1 MTPDRTQPRR
11 WGKVVSKTLLVIV
24 GVAFVSPFAW
34 MLFSALKPS
43 NQVLS
48 TGADLF
54 GDEVRWD
61 NFAEAFTSIPFVQIL
76 INTFGY
82 AFARLEF
89 PGRSALFSVFIA
101 TLVLPIEVLVIPLFL
116 GADAFELVDTYP
128 AIILPFA
135 FGAFGT
141 FMLRQFLLS
150 LPGDYEEAA
159 RIDGA
164 GQVKILFH
172 VIIPLLRGPIAVVAA
187 FAFIDY
193 WNAFLWP
200 LIIINSTDKAPL
212 QLGLSMF
219 SGERGTDWGP
229 LMAAST
235 IAVLAS
241 LVIVVAM
248 QKQLAKGLNIGGF
261 GGR

>member
-61 NFAEAFTSIPFVQIL
+61 NFAEAFTYIPFVQIL
-76 INTFGY
+76 INTFGYAIVGTLITVVVSVLNAY

-101 TLVLPIEVLVIPLFL
+101 TLVLPI
-116 GADAFELVDTYP
+116 
-128 AIILPFA
+128 
-135 FGAFGT
+135 
-141 FMLRQFLLS
+141 
-150 LPGDYEEAA
+150 
-159 RIDGA
+159 
-164 GQVKILFH
+164 
-172 VIIPLLRGPIAVVAA
+172 
-187 FAFIDY
+187 
-193 WNAFLWP
+193 
-200 LIIINSTDKAPL
+200 
-212 QLGLSMF
+212 
-219 SGERGTDWGP
+219 
-229 LMAAST
+229 
-235 IAVLAS
+235 
-241 LVIVVAM
+241 
-248 QKQLAKGLNIGGF
+248 
-261 GGR
+261 

>member
-82 AFARLEF
+82 AIVGTLITVVVSVLNAYAFARLEF
-89 PGRSALFSVFIA
+89 PGRSALFSVFNA
-101 TLVLPIEVLVIPLFL
+101 TLVRPIEVLVIPLFL

-172 VIIPLLRGPIAVVAA
+172 VIIPLLRGPIA
-187 FAFIDY
+187 
-193 WNAFLWP
+193 
-200 LIIINSTDKAPL
+200 
-212 QLGLSMF
+212 
-219 SGERGTDWGP
+219 
-229 LMAAST
+229 
-235 IAVLAS
+235 
-241 LVIVVAM
+241 
-248 QKQLAKGLNIGGF
+248 
-261 GGR
+261 